1 MGRLDGIP
9 VVVAVG
15 IPPVLMVV
23 DDCWK
28 RLEVGIHSVFE
39 TVAVGNKLVK
49 TGGLEVGVVVVVG
62 VVMIVGDGELVLE
75 GRTIMLLDTIDSE
88 GAAVV
93 VGTVVLELTV
103 GDRVSEAEVTDSK
116 VVVFAGTP
124 GSENELVGV
133 AVGGAVPGKEEVV
146 MLIGMSVEA
155 VGKISDEVDTVG
167 KIEVAENDVELG
179 IAEVSLAVVFA
190 ISLVVADSVG
200 NNVGNNPP
208 ELVSVTLPISL
219 VVVGSGRS
227 VGNKPPELVSV
238 ALAISLVVVGSLGNS
253 VGSKPPELEVSVSVA
268 LAISLVVAGSL
279 GNNVG
284 RRPPPVVEVEV
295 GSVALVVTSL
305 VVESVGSNVGK
316 RPPDEVVSLVGPVLV
331 AVALAVVSVA
341 LVVVSLG
348 GSSVGKSPPDVD
360 SVVCDVA
367 DSDVPDAVVSVA
379 VDSVA
384 LVVAE
389 GLRALVIGST
399 IPEITPPRPPPE
411 LVVS

>member
-1 MGRLDGIP
+1 M
-9 VVVAVG
+9 VVAVG
-15 IPPVLMVV
+15 IPPVLIVV

-316 RPPDEVVSLVGPVLV
+316 RPPDEVSLVGPVLV

-384 LVVAE
+384 VDSVALVVAE